1 MSGWVIIAV
10 NLIRFRF
17 RELDQSRVLLIRL
30 EQKWVSFSLNI
41 DSLRLILLKVR
52 LISFTGGTH
61 DSSMEGLLI
70 DSPRVTNLNSR

>member
-30 EQKWVSFSLNI
+30 ELKWVSFSLNI